1 MKRHMSK
8 RLAFTLIELLVAVGI
23 IAMLLGL
30 VAISFP
36 RFNEREQLTRAVDKL
51 RTGLLT
57 ARLWAKR
64 DQVVTGL
71 QFLKDSSGNYSSFQY
86 VQQPL
91 RTYTGIVTS
100 TGPLVATVQIDQS
113 AAVAAPSAPVLKAGD
128 YIVYSGDVPHVLPSD
143 MTGVSAGAPQPNT
156 PSAGFT
162 RYNFNFSNPPGV
174 TAGYS
179 LVVPGHNFRIIRGPQ
194 PIPMQEETIL
204 QPDNGPGIYINTNGI
219 VLNNDT
225 ILFLPTG
232 TIINS
237 PSGTMILTVTQN
249 PIDPNGSPET
259 ADVFL
264 DCMSGTNRY
273 ISPN

>member
-1 MKRHMSK
+1 MKRHKS
-8 RLAFTLIELLVAVGI
+8 RRPAFTLIELLVAVGI

-71 QFLKDSSGNYSSFQY
+71 EFAPTGGPYTSFIY

-91 RTYTGIVTS
+91 GKLIGTAD
-100 TGPLVATVQIDQS
+100 PVAGQPKQATLNFSIGNLNLII
-113 AAVAAPSAPVLKAGD
+113 PSKD
-128 YIVYSGDVPHVLPSD
+128 YLILDGDVPHLI
-143 MTGVSAGAPQPNT
+143 TTNT
-156 PSAGFT
+156 NPVQLASNI
-162 RYNFNFSNPPGV
+162 NFNFTSQTP
-174 TAGYS
+174 
-179 LVVPGHNFRIIRGPQ
+179 FRIVRSPQ
-194 PIPMQEETIL
+194 AISMQEEVVLKPDAGPDIDVAILKSDLTAGTI
-204 QPDNGPGIYINTNGI
+204 G
-219 VLNNDT
+219 NDQ

-232 TIINS
+232 TILNAQNNKF
-237 PSGTMILTVTQN
+237 ILRVKQTLN
-249 PIDPNGSPET
+249 DPGSPQEI
-259 ADVFL
+259 ADIFVDSL
-264 DCMSGTNRY
+264 SGTNRY

>member
-8 RLAFTLIELLVAVGI
+8 RPAFTLIELLVTVGI

-71 QFLKDSSGNYSSFQY
+71 EFAPAGGPYTSFIY

-91 RTYTGIVTS
+91 GKLIGTADPVAGQARQAILNFSIGNSSLIVANKDY
-100 TGPLVATVQIDQS
+100 LVLD
-113 AAVAAPSAPVLKAGD
+113 
-128 YIVYSGDVPHVLPSD
+128 GDVPHLLNSSTNPVQVAS
-143 MTGVSAGAPQPNT
+143 NI
-156 PSAGFT
+156 
-162 RYNFNFSNPPGV
+162 NFNFTYQTP
-174 TAGYS
+174 
-179 LVVPGHNFRIIRGPQ
+179 FRIIRSPQ
-194 PIPMQEETIL
+194 AIPMQEEVFLKPDAGPDIDVSIL
-204 QPDNGPGIYINTNGI
+204 KFDGSAGSLG
-219 VLNNDT
+219 NDQ

-232 TIINS
+232 TIVNAQNNKF
-237 PSGTMILTVTQN
+237 ILRVKQTLN
-249 PIDPNGSPET
+249 DPGSPTEN
-259 ADVFL
+259 ADIFVDSL
-264 DCMSGTNRY
+264 SGTNRY

>member
-1 MKRHMSK
+1 MN
-8 RLAFTLIELLVAVGI
+8 RLMPNRSAFTLIELLVATGI

-71 QFLKDSSGNYSSFQY
+71 EFAPSTGPYTSFIY

-91 RTYTGIVTS
+91 GKLIGTADPVIGNSKRATLNYSSGNSSLIIA
-100 TGPLVATVQIDQS
+100 GMDYLVLDA
-113 AAVAAPSAPVLKAGD
+113 
-128 YIVYSGDVPHVLPSD
+128 DVPHLITSINPFQVSSD
-143 MTGVSAGAPQPNT
+143 I
-156 PSAGFT
+156 
-162 RYNFNFSNPPGV
+162 NFNFISQTP
-174 TAGYS
+174 
-179 LVVPGHNFRIIRGPQ
+179 FRIIRSPQ
-194 PIPMQEETIL
+194 AIPMQEEVL
-204 QPDNGPGIYINTNGI
+204 LKPDAGPEIDVS
-219 VLNNDT
+219 VLNSDGSAGVLGNHQ

-232 TIINS
+232 TILNAKNNKF
-237 PSGTMILTVTQN
+237 ILRVKQTLN
-249 PIDPNGSPET
+249 DPGSPEEV
-259 ADVFL
+259 ADIFVDSL
-264 DCMSGTNRY
+264 SGTNRY

>member
-1 MKRHMSK
+1 MKRHLSK
-8 RLAFTLIELLVAVGI
+8 RPAFTLIELLVAVGI

-64 DQVVTGL
+64 DQVVTGI
-71 QFLKDSSGNYSSFQY
+71 QFLKDSNGNYASFQY

-91 RTYTGIVTS
+91 RTYTGVVS
-100 TGPLVATVQIDQS
+100 SVGPLVVTVQIDQTQ
-113 AAVAAPSAPVLKAGD
+113 AATPPTAPILKSGD
-128 YIVYSGDVPHVLPSD
+128 YIVYSGDVPHVVTSD
-143 MTGVSAGAPQPNT
+143 MTGVASSVQPNT

-162 RYNFNFSNPPGV
+162 RFNFNFTNPPAA
-174 TAGYS
+174 TSGYN

-194 PIPMQEETIL
+194 PIPMQEETVL
-204 QPDNGPGIYINTNGI
+204 QPDNGPGITINTNGL

-237 PSGTMILTVTQN
+237 PSGTMILTVTQD